1 MRWLGGHIH
10 PLRDEIVNR
19 GSFTRVVI
27 DPSIGMLPVSCEQLL
42 SLAGLFF
49 RNLSKTIYFQQL
61 SKINKMKKKVSS
73 EDSPVWYETFF
84 FKTH

>member
-1 MRWLGGHIH
+1 MIGVCMRWLGGHIH

-42 SLAGLFF
+42 SLAGLFLF
-49 RNLSKTIYFQQL
+49 N
-61 SKINKMKKKVSS
+61 
-73 EDSPVWYETFF
+73 
-84 FKTH
+84 FKFNFEI